1 MQKLI
6 IAVVL
11 VMMIAGGAI
20 SALKFLEIGPF
31 APEESA
37 AVDPKAPV
45 ANPDEPPKYVEMKP
59 ILIPVIAQD
68 KVVVTYRIV
77 VQLETYGYDN
87 KQMLLK
93 LKPKLS
99 DIFIRDL
106 HAFIPRLFRNKKELD
121 VAIVKQRLELI
132 ASRSTK
138 PGVITGVLVQSVT
151 NN

>member
-31 APEESA
+31 SLEETA
-37 AVDPKAPV
+37 AVDPNAPV
-45 ANPDEPPKYVEMKP
+45 ENPDESPNFVELKP
-59 ILIPVIAQD
+59 IFIPVIAQD
-68 KVVVTYRIV
+68 KVVVTYRIQI
-77 VQLETYGYDN
+77 QLETYGYDN
-87 KQMLLK
+87 KQLLLK
-93 LKPKLS
+93 MEPKLN

-121 VAIVKQRLELI
+121 VSIVKKRLELI
-132 ASRSTK
+132 AQRSTK
-138 PGVITGVLVQSVT
+138 PGIITGVLVQSVT